1 MKLKEYL
8 IYLNTMIRENPEC
21 LDMNVIYAVDDEGN
35 EYKSVNMKPCICQVD
50 SLGASFMQ
58 IEGFLEDTKTIKDCN
73 AVILN

>member
-8 IYLNTMIRENPEC
+8 LYLNTMIKENPKC
-21 LDMNVIYAVDDEGN
+21 LDMTIIYATDEEGN
-35 EYKSVNMKPCICQVD
+35 EFKPIVMKPCICQVD

-58 IEGFLEDTKTIKDCN
+58 IEGFLEDTKNIKECN